1 MTPGSPEAVAA
12 GCTCPIL
19 DNNRG
24 LGHTYHRE
32 PQDTDLI
39 RFWVAGK
46 CPMHAPKPTLYS
58 STTIE
63 CTGTHQ
69 KEEKGY
75 S

>member
-1 MTPGSPEAVAA
+1 MTPGSPEAVKD
-12 GCTCPIL
+12 GCTCPIM

-24 LGHTYHRE
+24 SGR
-32 PQDTDLI
+32 PDPRNPKDPDLTQ
-39 RFWVAGK
+39 FWVSGD
-46 CPMHAPKPTLYS
+46 CPLHAPKLTRYS
-58 STTIE
+58 STTID